1 MEGSKV
7 GGIVRHPS
15 QWLRISRLIR
25 IKEVDLYY
33 PYYTPAYRRKMNK
46 NNQTSSDSRIRNF
59 LESLPGFGPVFN
71 FLTVIYSWIK
81 GAINFLTGKNSDSR
95 LPSVIYFVAL
105 CSGIVATMVSAMIEY
120 RVMVDAYNSIPDII
134 SVPVEVIKFFWN
146 LIVGEQTA
154 NPTATQQGTPKKSLL
169 PLLTVI
175 GLEGSKCVLILYVHS
190 NREKRGLWNRF
201 LRFLLRSFLV
211 GISLICSLI
220 FFAQLMN
227 KPNED
232 EVNTEIDKDRKNVL
246 AERDKKIANAVENDV
261 ELLALRERK
270 AELNLWIDDNLSEET
285 QEVKTG
291 GGERRTG
298 HGEVARGIVTVRKGI
313 NKELERVDQKIK
325 ARREGLETAAKADAA
340 QEIDRREKL
349 IRKGGRAL
357 DPKWMSAILSALH
370 EVRYSDSQG
379 NYPRRW
385 AVIFF
390 GCFSV
395 MISAA
400 LELIINEMFKR
411 IAKDLSSSPISVES

>member
-1 MEGSKV
+1 
-7 GGIVRHPS
+7 
-15 QWLRISRLIR
+15 
-25 IKEVDLYY
+25 
-33 PYYTPAYRRKMNK
+33 MNK

-59 LESLPGFGPVFN
+59 LESLPGFGSVFN
-71 FLTVIYSWIK
+71 FLTVIYTWIK
-81 GAINFLTGKNSDSR
+81 GAINFLTGKNSGSR
-95 LPSVIYFVAL
+95 LPSVTYFVAL
-105 CSGIVATMVSAMIEY
+105 CTGIMITMVSAMIEY
-120 RVMVDAYNSIPDII
+120 RVMVDAYNSVPGIM
-134 SVPVEVIKFFWN
+134 SVPVEAIKFFWN

-190 NREKRGLWNRF
+190 NREKGELWN
-201 LRFLLRSFLV
+201 RFLLRSFLV

-232 EVNTEIDKDRKNVL
+232 EVNTEIDKDRKDVL

-270 AELNLWIDDNLSEET
+270 AELNLWIDDNLSEEI

-298 HGEVARGIVTVRKGI
+298 HGEVARGIVTVRDGV

-325 ARREGLETAAKADAA
+325 ARRERIETTAKADAA

-370 EVRYSDSQG
+370 EVRYLNSEG

-385 AVIFF
+385 AIIFF
-390 GCFSV
+390 GGFSV